1 MLFHSSLRNEL
12 ARSFGATLVVL
23 VTIVMTI
30 MLIRTL
36 GQASQGSVN
45 PSEVGLV
52 MGFTMLGHLPT
63 VLTMSLFIAC
73 VGTLSRNYLE
83 SEMVIWLVSGKGLRS
98 FLRPMLRFAWPML
111 LAVGVLVLLV
121 WPWSNHQISELKER
135 FERRGDLE
143 RVSPG
148 QFQESANGLRVFFI
162 NKDSVENKEGK
173 NVFISSTDHGKQA
186 MTSSKIGHI
195 ESIDDE
201 RFLILNIGQRVEQTL
216 GESDIK
222 ISEFKVYGT
231 RISQDVKAASIT
243 PAKAVST
250 LQLISQPTPQF
261 LGELAWRIGLVIAAF
276 NLVVISL
283 AITSANHRVGRGGN
297 LALALFIFV
306 VYYNFINLG
315 QSWISVGKVQFLPFL
330 IALHGGVLCAALTW
344 LTIRH
349 NHWTWRQVLR
359 LSSPSETRA

>member
-1 MLFHSSLRNEL
+1 MLFHSSIRNEL

-52 MGFTMLGHLPT
+52 MGYTMLGHLPT
-63 VLTMSLFIAC
+63 VLTMSLFIAT
-73 VGTLSRNYLE
+73 VGTLSRTYLE
-83 SEMVIWLVSGKGLRS
+83 SEMVIWLVSGKGLRT
-98 FLRPMLRFAWPML
+98 FLRPILRFAWPML

-121 WPWSNHQISELKER
+121 WPWSNQQISELKER

-186 MTSSKIGHI
+186 MTSSKLGRI
-195 ESIDDE
+195 ELIDDE
-201 RFLILNIGQRVEQTL
+201 RFLILNIGQRVEQTI
-216 GESDIK
+216 GESEIK
-222 ISEFKVYGT
+222 VSEFKIYGT
-231 RISQDVKAASIT
+231 RIGQDVKAASKT
-243 PAKAVST
+243 PAKAVDT
-250 LQLISQPTPQF
+250 LQLIQQPSLTN
-261 LGELAWRIGLVIAAF
+261 LGELAWRIGLVLAAL
-276 NLVVISL
+276 NLVIIAL

-297 LALALFIFV
+297 LALALFVFV

-315 QSWISVGKVQFLPFL
+315 QSWISAGKVQFLPFL
-330 IALHGGVLCAALTW
+330 IALHGGVLCAALAW

-349 NHWTWRQVLR
+349 NNWTWRQMLK
-359 LSSPSETRA
+359 LSPKSEASA